1 MQDFNYLNVQ
11 RTTRS
16 IIRDN
21 VPEEVLSQSS
31 CSSKH
36 AAGVHGNG
44 QCSKRLQENPNN
56 YRSRHRH
63 LRGHSGIVNATYA
76 NYDGALAFNIRLLI
90 ATEQTAFQ
98 MQSHLFAANKDE
110 QMSRMGFCR
119 YRDLQMFDIDAKKDN
134 EDANKQRSR

>member
-1 MQDFNYLNVQ
+1 MRRQRNTKEQDFNYLNVQ
-11 RTTRS
+11 RIARS

-21 VPEEVLSQSS
+21 VPEEVLSQSTLQS

-44 QCSKRLQENPNN
+44 QCSKRLQESPNN
-56 YRSRHRH
+56 YRSRYRH
-63 LRGHSGIVNATYA
+63 LRGHSSIVRIVNATYA

-98 MQSHLFAANKDE
+98 MQSHLFAAHKDG
-110 QMSRMGFCR
+110 QMSRMGLLLSLSGLT
-119 YRDLQMFDIDAKKDN
+119 DV
-134 EDANKQRSR
+134 